1 VLVAVI
7 ELKQI
12 HHGQQLVS
20 TQMHIVGVQ
29 HTTMATCMLFQTTQG
44 GQQRQVIVIVTYKKC
59 IKVLHQLLAELVRKV
74 LENVGYVVVTL
85 VYHTELVDKAQ

>member
-1 VLVAVI
+1 MVVQLMQTAIICQDFVLAAVT

-20 TQMHIVGVQ
+20 IQMHIVDVQ

-44 GQQRQVIVIVTYKKC
+44 GQQHQDIVIVTYKKYT
-59 IKVLHQLLAELVRKV
+59 KVLLQS
-74 LENVGYVVVTL
+74 
-85 VYHTELVDKAQ
+85 